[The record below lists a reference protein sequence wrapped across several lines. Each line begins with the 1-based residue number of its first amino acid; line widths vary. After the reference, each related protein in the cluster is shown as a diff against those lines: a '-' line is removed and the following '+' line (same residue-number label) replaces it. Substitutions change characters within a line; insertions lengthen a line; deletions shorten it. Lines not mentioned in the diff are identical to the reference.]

1 MHTCTFLAFTDLH
14 HYPGVF
20 YPDRAQRWDQIV
32 ARSVAEDAAF
42 IVGVGDYVHEP
53 AVNGAFAERM
63 MACPRDLYLCLGNH
77 DTEHSPLE
85 EVLPLY
91 RMPHNYYYIDRDG
104 YRFIFLDTNYTV
116 NDGAYL
122 HYNPGVEN
130 RTKRGV
136 LPPDQLAW
144 LERTIDG
151 ADTPCVLLS
160 HHSIERPDGIIHR
173 DAVWDVIRC
182 ANRRRPHAVM
192 LYINGHYHRD
202 HCTVM
207 NGMCCLDLNSAAYQW
222 VNPPF
227 GGYPAE
233 VLAHG
238 RAMAYTLNFS
248 EPLSALITLEGD
260 ARITVRGVTGAFMFG
275 LTDADVE
282 SVDAQHRLSYARR
295 SVPFIR
301 DYVVDLDT
309 GTLWRSR
316 A

>member
-1 MHTCTFLAFTDLH
+1 MSQYTFLAFGDLH

-20 YPDRAQRWDQIV
+20 YPDREQRWAKIV
-32 ARSVAEDAAF
+32 ARSVEEKAEF
-42 IVGVGDYVHEP
+42 IVGLGDYVHEP
-53 AVNGAFAERM
+53 AVNGAFAARM
-63 MACPRDLYLCLGNH
+63 MAAPVDLYCCLGNH

-85 EVLPLY
+85 EVLLLY
-91 RMPHNYYYIDRDG
+91 AMPHNYYFVDRGG
-104 YRFIFLDTNYTV
+104 YRFVFLDANYTV
-116 NDGAYL
+116 NDGAYV

-144 LERTIDG
+144 LEQTI
-151 ADTPCVLLS
+151 AESPTPCILLS
-160 HHSIERPDGIIHR
+160 HHSIERPDGILNK
-173 DAVWDVIRC
+173 DAVWDVITH
-182 ANRRRPHAVM
+182 ANQKRPHAVM
-192 LYINGHYHRD
+192 LYVNGHHHRD
-202 HCTVM
+202 YCTIVH
-207 NGMCCLDLNSAAYQW
+207 GVCCLELNSAAYQW

-233 VLAHG
+233 VLAYG

-248 EPLSALITLEGD
+248 EPLSALITLEGET
-260 ARITVRGVTGAFMFG
+260 RITIRGVTGEFIFG

-301 DYVVDLDT
+301 DYAVDLTTDT
-309 GTLWRSR
+309 VIRSCD
-316 A
+316 